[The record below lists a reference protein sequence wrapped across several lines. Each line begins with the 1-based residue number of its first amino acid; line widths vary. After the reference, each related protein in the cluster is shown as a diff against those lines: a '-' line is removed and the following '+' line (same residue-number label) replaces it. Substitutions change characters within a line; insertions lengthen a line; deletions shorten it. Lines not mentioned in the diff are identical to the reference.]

1 VQPAAANPILTTPHG
16 TVFSEGDELYDQRF
30 RERYVVLETAR
41 ASGGGLVRVEDTA
54 APGPSRRPTSAHPS
68 QRERFEVLA
77 GTLELTVDGEQHLLG
92 PGDSFTVAPGAR
104 HLPRNAGDGELR
116 FVAEMRPAGRFE
128 EFLAQITAVNNSGR
142 EGLRYVLTAARVL
155 NRFPDVEHP
164 TPLPRWL
171 ERALFAI
178 LDRRRQ
184 ATGPGNPAEYA
195 PLSLKSKRRATRPLS
210 GRRAACLSLRS
221 RAAPLGP
228 APRRHRR
235 RAIARLPTR
244 RGRLR

>member
-1 VQPAAANPILTTPHG
+1 VQPAAANPILTIRHG
-16 TVFSEGDELYDQRF
+16 TMFSKGDELYDKRF

-41 ASGGGLVRVEDTA
+41 ASGGELVRVEDTA

-68 QRERFEVLA
+68 QGERFEVLA

-128 EFLAQITAVNNSGR
+128 EFLVQITAVNNSGR
-142 EGLRYVLTAARVL
+142 EGLRYVLTVARVL

-178 LDRRRQ
+178 L
-184 ATGPGNPAEYA
+184 
-195 PLSLKSKRRATRPLS
+195 
-210 GRRAACLSLRS
+210 AAGGKL
-221 RAAPLGP
+221 LGLGIP
-228 APRRHRR
+228 PST
-235 RAIARLPTR
+235 PPQPEE
-244 RGRLR
+244 